1 MNTIKKKKR
10 NKAGAGNSTHVWQT
24 LNHESF
30 SACFEVLR
38 GAGMTNIKRTA
49 QTVQKWAGLQN
60 LVKVREDW
68 DFPGGPVGK
77 SQCSQ

>member
-1 MNTIKKKKR
+1 
-10 NKAGAGNSTHVWQT
+10 
-24 LNHESF
+24 
-30 SACFEVLR
+30 
-38 GAGMTNIKRTA
+38 MTNIKRTA